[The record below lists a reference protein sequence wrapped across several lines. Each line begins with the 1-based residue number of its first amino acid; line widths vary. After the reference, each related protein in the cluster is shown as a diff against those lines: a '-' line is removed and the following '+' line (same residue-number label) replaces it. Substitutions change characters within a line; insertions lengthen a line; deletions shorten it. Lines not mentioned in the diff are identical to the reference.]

1 MESTNLTAQEI
12 ARAVIEELKESG
24 HSSWVDSEA
33 HALQH
38 QFIAEL
44 IVERKERMARRERI
58 KEKIAG
64 SLILSTLL
72 LVIGLIGAGALDWL
86 KKHTT

>member
-1 MESTNLTAQEI
+1 MELTAQQI
-12 ARAVIEELKESG
+12 AQAVIEELKESG

-64 SLILSTLL
+64 SVILSTLFL
-72 LVIGLIGAGALDWL
+72 IIGLVGAGALDWA
-86 KKHTT
+86 KRHIG

>member
-1 MESTNLTAQEI
+1 MELTAQQI
-12 ARAVIEELKESG
+12 AQAVIEEIKSSG
-24 HSSWVDSEA
+24 HSSWVNSEA

-44 IVERKERMARRERI
+44 ITERKERMAKRERI

-64 SLILSTLL
+64 SVILSTLFL
-72 LVIGLIGAGALDWL
+72 IIGLIGAGALDWA
-86 KKHTT
+86 KRHIS